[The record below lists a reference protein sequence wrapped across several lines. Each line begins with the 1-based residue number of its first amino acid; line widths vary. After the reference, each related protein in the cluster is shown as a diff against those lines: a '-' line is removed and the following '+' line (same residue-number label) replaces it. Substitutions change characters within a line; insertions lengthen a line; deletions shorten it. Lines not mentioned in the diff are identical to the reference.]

1 MKPKHSI
8 NINMKPPKILKDEK
22 FFFNFSKEN
31 QAFIRNLT
39 RKYTYNPK
47 MFIPNFV
54 PVLRPIHNDSII
66 PSKLILN
73 NKKRNSSTISNP
85 SSEDLDDFD
94 NEEFNLR
101 ESFEDLNLSE
111 SSSDSENEENKEIN
125 DIRKN
130 FKKIRK
136 CSILRNKS
144 KKTNDKNF
152 GKMYLNNEI
161 INNEKS
167 DLYLDNNIDQSD
179 FSLENKKLF
188 LMPKKSIGTLSSL
201 IDNENIIINEH
212 LKKPKLSMN
221 SNSILETLQNKF
233 NFNLEK

>member
-1 MKPKHSI
+1 
-8 NINMKPPKILKDEK
+8 
-22 FFFNFSKEN
+22 
-31 QAFIRNLT
+31 
-39 RKYTYNPK
+39 

-54 PVLRPIHNDSII
+54 PVLRPIQNDSII

-152 GKMYLNNEI
+152 GKLYLDNEI
-161 INNEKS
+161 INNEK
-167 DLYLDNNIDQSD
+167 
-179 FSLENKKLF
+179 
-188 LMPKKSIGTLSSL
+188 GG
-201 IDNENIIINEH
+201 
-212 LKKPKLSMN
+212 
-221 SNSILETLQNKF
+221 LQ
-233 NFNLEK
+233 